1 MIREMTENDFK
12 LFWPTFETI
21 ILAEQ
26 TYAFDSQ
33 MGYEEALQLWLNS
46 PLKTYVFEEDGV
58 ILGSYYIKANAM
70 GPSSHISNCGYMV
83 SETARGKGIAR
94 KMCEHSQMVAKELGF
109 TAMQFNSVV
118 STNKIAI
125 KLWQALGFDII
136 GTIPKA
142 YKHKELGLVDAYI
155 MHKLLDD

>member
-1 MIREMTENDFK
+1 MTENDFK

-33 MGYEEALQLWLNS
+33 MGYEEALQLWLKS

>member
-1 MIREMTENDFK
+1 MTEKDFYG
-12 LFWPTFETI
+12 FWPTFKAI

-26 TYAFDSQ
+26 TYAFDSK
-33 MGYEEALQLWLNS
+33 MSYEEALQLWLKS
-46 PLKTYVFEEDGV
+46 PLRTYVFEEEGV
-58 ILGSYYIKANAM
+58 ILGSYYIKSNAM

-125 KLWQALGFDII
+125 KLWQALDFDII